1 MIQMN
6 ASVKRNRLM
15 GTENIPVMAK
25 GEGLLGG
32 VVWGGDASFYI
43 QNG

>member
-1 MIQMN
+1 MD
-6 ASVKRNRLM
+6 
-15 GTENIPVMAK
+15 TENIPVVAK

-32 VVWGGDASFYI
+32 AGWRGDASFYI